1 MTDRQ
6 EIRARA
12 LDAAVHFVDM
22 LRPTRL
28 FTVGTDG
35 TPSTDD
41 FEDEE
46 SLNKKVFNVCKRFE
60 DFILSDTPQ

>member
-6 EIRARA
+6 IIRAKS

-28 FTVGTDG
+28 FTVGLDG
-35 TPSTDD
+35 RPSA
-41 FEDEE
+41 EDSDNEALLVE
-46 SLNKKVFNVCKRFE
+46 KVFDICSRLEN
-60 DFILSDTPQ
+60 FILDAASK